1 MAQYFILPKL
11 LYITLY
17 AVLGSAI
24 PYLPLFY
31 DESLRLSSNQ
41 IGVVLAIAPFVQ
53 SVACPVWTILA
64 DKKPS
69 WHGPLM
75 AILIAIGGTSV
86 MTLMFLPNWL
96 MRDTCANNPS
106 CDPAVTK
113 TDESSTGL
121 IFAAVLALIF
131 AFFGQP
137 VSALVDSAVLKIL
150 GEHKVLYGSQRL
162 WGSISNGANILL
174 VGLLISTMG
183 INVAFYVFGVSVVC
197 FIIIA
202 LFTRFGGGNDS
213 ILDSTLSQINEES
226 PLLKDQPRTTNYAI
240 PPEQVEQNHTP
251 VQNSFF
257 SALSQVPTDHS
268 RPEQHPSNYAFGP
281 NLSRH
286 DSVGSHT
293 NTIYLEDGDR
303 NMDQMMRVTTSM
315 AAQDV
320 QTEANELLLHTDGM
334 PSLGLVLSRIPTVDT
349 SLAAF
354 ASIGQP
360 DNMPPSKSTLTSP
373 RVWTFLVT
381 TLLFGIAYAM
391 IAQFLFLYLRNNL
404 GMESA
409 LIGWTGPIGGVAEVS
424 TFYISKQLFD
434 NFSVTSLISFAHIV
448 LILRNFVY
456 TWLSPNQFSSTVI
469 ALSMQLVSGLAY
481 AMIWSTSVSEVDTFF
496 PADQRAMAQG
506 ILAALFS
513 GLGYGLGCIIGGMV
527 YDQYGVTALFEV
539 SAAIAA
545 FSLGVFLLGR
555 WSHT

>member
-1 MAQYFILPKL
+1 KL

-75 AILIAIGGTSV
+75 AILIAIG
-86 MTLMFLPNWL
+86 
-96 MRDTCANNPS
+96 
-106 CDPAVTK
+106 VTK

-213 ILDSTLSQINEES
+213 TLDSTLSQINEES

-334 PSLGLVLSRIPTVDT
+334 PSLG
-349 SLAAF
+349 
-354 ASIGQP
+354 
-360 DNMPPSKSTLTSP
+360 KSTLTSP